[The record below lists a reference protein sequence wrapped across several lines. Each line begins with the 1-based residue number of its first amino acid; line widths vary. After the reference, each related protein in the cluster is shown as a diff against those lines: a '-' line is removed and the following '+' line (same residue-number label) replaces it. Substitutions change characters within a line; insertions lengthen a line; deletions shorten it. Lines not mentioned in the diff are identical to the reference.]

1 MSLTH
6 HEPIAFIPTLDAEA
20 ARAFY
25 ETTLGLTLEYDD
37 NFAMVFRVGTSKI
50 MLRVIRVQ
58 GDFTPQPFGIFGW
71 ESPDVESDVQALTAR
86 GVEFLRFPYFEQDA
100 LGIWTAPNGN
110 KVAWFKDP
118 DGNTLSL
125 SSHS

>member
-1 MSLTH
+1 MSLTT
-6 HEPIAFIPTLDAEA
+6 HEPIAFIPTLDAKA
-20 ARAFY
+20 ARVFY
-25 ETTLGLTLEYDD
+25 ETTLGLTFEYDD
-37 NFAMVFRVGTSKI
+37 NFALVFRVGASKI

-71 ESPDVESDVQALTAR
+71 ESPDVAADVTTLTAR

-100 LGIWTAPNGN
+100 LGIWIAPNGN

-118 DGNTLSL
+118 DGNTLSI
-125 SSHS
+125 SSH

>member
-1 MSLTH
+1 MPLTT
-6 HEPIAFIPTLDAEA
+6 HEPIAFIPTLDAKTS
-20 ARAFY
+20 RAFY
-25 ETTLGLTLEYDD
+25 EGTLGLIFEYDD

-58 GDFTPQPFGIFGW
+58 GDFTPQPFGILGW
-71 ESPDVESDVQALTAR
+71 ESPDVEADVKSLTVS

-125 SSHS
+125 SSH